1 MQFTASIQVIIFKLD
16 LPPIE
21 LVAVVKKGVVVCDIV
36 IVSVIVVSRRGVLL
50 LGWISS
56 PL

>member
-21 LVAVVKKGVVVCDIV
+21 LVAVVKKVFVVCDIV
-36 IVSVIVVSRRGVLL
+36 IVSVIVVWCRGVLS